1 MRPVLRRAALAAACV
16 SALALALA
24 GCGNHVASNAPITY
38 APADTPYLFANTKAV
53 PGDVANAWGQANDKL
68 MSMRIQQL
76 GHFADAFGQK
86 DPGVATVLDA
96 IRDELADVHSVKDME
111 QATGFSR
118 SALYAFYGIGDVPVM
133 RVELASPDAFKA
145 FWSRVEKRAGVT
157 TPTAKIGAQNY
168 WVIGGNDAKLHLL
181 VAIEDKQLVLTAAP
195 ANASEDLLKQLLGLT
210 KPSSNAVDRLARID
224 SDNGYGEYGSGYVDL
239 PKLFANLFDG
249 KDPVTREFAKDLGGD
264 ATANPACASEFASLA
279 GQAPLA
285 SIGFTTYTAKEI
297 RGGVDVQL
305 SSALLGALT
314 ALKQPVPG
322 MGEQSDHSMFDMVLA
337 LPLEKW
343 QAFIKGRAE
352 AAAAK
357 TYQCP
362 ALQSL
367 NKFANTAA
375 NPPVQ
380 MPPEAASMLG
390 FRVVLDKWDIGP
402 QIAGRVLVAS
412 SNPAEL
418 AQKIQ
423 QTMPQFALK
432 SITTDGKPVAFDLPS
447 RLQAMLGG
455 GNQGWIAANANALVV
470 GIGDGED
477 AKLGNALNAPAGNG
491 DTLLR
496 MHFDGKMYPLLGS
509 WISRF
514 AAAMPATSQAQVQQQ
529 VAAFNLMGEMIQS
542 ADMDV
547 KLDGKGLH
555 IDSVVEHR

>member
-16 SALALALA
+16 SALMLA

-38 APADTPYLFANTKAV
+38 APADTPYLFANTKGL
-53 PGDVANAWGQANDKL
+53 PEDVADAWGQANDKL

-86 DPGVATVLDA
+86 DPEVATVLNA
-96 IRDELADVHSVKDME
+96 LKDELAGVHSAKE
-111 QATGFSR
+111 LAQATGFSR

-133 RVELASPDAFKA
+133 RVELQSPDAFKA

-157 TPTAKIGAQNY
+157 TPTAKLGAQSY

-195 ANASEDLLKQLLGLT
+195 ANAGEDLLKQLLGLT

-224 SDNGYGEYGSGYVDL
+224 SDHGYGEYGSGYVDL
-239 PKLFANLFDG
+239 PKLFANIFDG
-249 KDPVTREFAKDLGGD
+249 KDNVTREFAKDLGGD
-264 ATANPACASEFASLA
+264 AASNPACASEFASLA
-279 GQAPLA
+279 SQAPLA
-285 SIGFTTYTAKEI
+285 SVGFTSYTAKEI

-305 SSALLGALT
+305 SPALLGALT

-322 MGEQSDHSMFDMVLA
+322 MDEKSDASMFDMVLA

-367 NKFANTAA
+367 NRFANSAA

-412 SNPAEL
+412 SNPAGL
-418 AQKIQ
+418 AQTIQ
-423 QTMPQFALK
+423 QIMPQFALK
-432 SITTDGKPVAFDLPS
+432 SIPADGKPVAFDLPPK
-447 RLQAMLGG
+447 LQAMLGG
-455 GNQGWIAANANALVV
+455 GNQGWIAASKDALAV

-477 AKLGNALNAPAGNG
+477 ARLGNALNASAGNG

-509 WISRF
+509 WMSRF

-555 IDSVVEHR
+555 VDSVVQHR

>member
-1 MRPVLRRAALAAACV
+1 MRPVLRRAAFAAACV
-16 SALALALA
+16 TAFALA
-24 GCGNHVASNAPITY
+24 GCGRHVASDAPVTF
-38 APADTPYLFANTKAV
+38 APADTPYLFANTKGL
-53 PGDVANAWGQANDKL
+53 PEDVAEAWGQANDEL
-68 MSMRIQQL
+68 MSLRIQQI
-76 GHFADAFGQK
+76 GQFANAFGQR
-86 DPGVATVLDA
+86 DPAVAAVLNA
-96 IRDELADVHSVKDME
+96 IRDELADVHSAKDVA
-111 QATGFSR
+111 QATGLSR

-133 RVELASPDAFKA
+133 RVELASPGAFKD
-145 FWSRVEKRAGVT
+145 FWARVEKRAGVAAPVAT
-157 TPTAKIGAQNY
+157 LGKQSY
-168 WVIGGNDAKLHLL
+168 RVIGGKDARLHLL
-181 VAIEDKQLVLTAAP
+181 VAIEDKQLVATLAP
-195 ANASEDLLKQLLGLT
+195 ADAGGELLKKLLGLD

-224 SDNGYGEYGSGYVDL
+224 SDHGYGEYGSGYVDF
-239 PKLFANLFDG
+239 PKLFANVFDG
-249 KDPVTREFAKDLGGD
+249 KDPVTREFAKALGGNAAAD
-264 ATANPACASEFASLA
+264 PACASEFASLA

-285 SIGFTTYTAKEI
+285 SVGFTSYTTAEI

-305 SSALLGALT
+305 SPGLLGALT

-322 MGEQSDHSMFDMVLA
+322 MDGKTDPSMFDMVLA
-337 LPLEKW
+337 LPLQKW

-357 TYQCP
+357 TYQCR

-367 NKFANTAA
+367 NKFAKTAA

-390 FRVVLDKWDIGP
+390 FRMVLDKWDIGP
-402 QIAGRVLVAS
+402 QIAGRMLVAS

-418 AQKIQ
+418 AQKVQ

-432 SITTDGKPVAFDLPS
+432 SIPLDGKPVAFDLPG
-447 RLQAMLGG
+447 RLRATLGG
-455 GNQGWIAANANALVV
+455 GSQGWIAANAKAIAV

-477 AKLGNALNAPAGNG
+477 TRLSNALDAPAGNG

-514 AAAMPATSQAQVQQQ
+514 AAMMPATSQAQVQQQ
-529 VAAFNLMGEMIQS
+529 VAAFNLMGKMIQS

-547 KLDGKGLH
+547 KLDARGLH
-555 IDSVVEHR
+555 FDSTVRHR